1 MEFGVF
7 AALAAPYVTTDGLV
21 ALAQESEARGVESLW
36 LAEHVVLFDEY
47 APDYPYDETGRF
59 PATADS
65 GILEPLSTLAFLA
78 ANTSTV
84 RLGTGILLLPQ
95 RNPVYTAKEVA
106 NIDWLSGGRFDLGIG
121 VGWCQ
126 EEFAAVDVSW
136 PKRGQRTDEYIQ
148 VMRSLWTEDVSSYS
162 GEFYSLDKARMYP
175 KPVQERL
182 PIHVG
187 GESDAAIR
195 RAATLGDGWYTF
207 NRLPDD
213 VPAATARFDELLAE
227 AGRSRADV
235 QLSICPYMH
244 PLTPEMVDQYGEL
257 GVDRVI
263 GMVFGASADDFKAG
277 LEALEPCME
286 RARA

>member
-1 MEFGVF
+1 MDFGIF

-21 ALAQESEARGVESLW
+21 ALGQEAEARGVESLW

-47 APDYPYDETGRF
+47 APDYPYDENGRF

-65 GILEPLSTLAFLA
+65 GILEPLSTLAFIA
-78 ANTSTV
+78 GQTSTI

-136 PKRGQRTDEYIQ
+136 PKRGKRTDEYIA
-148 VMRSLWTEDVSSYS
+148 VMRSLWTEDVSSFS
-162 GEFYSLDKARMYP
+162 GEFYELDKARMYP
-175 KPVQERL
+175 KPAQTKL
-182 PIHVG
+182 PIHIG
-187 GESDAAIR
+187 GESDAAMA
-195 RAATLGDGWYTF
+195 RAARLGDGWYTF
-207 NRLPDD
+207 NRLPED
-213 VPAATARFDELLAE
+213 VGPALGRLDELLDQN
-227 AGRSRADV
+227 GRSRADV
-235 QLSICPYMH
+235 QISVCPYMH
-244 PLTPEMVDQYGEL
+244 PLTPDMVDQYREA

-263 GMVFGASADDFKAG
+263 GMVFGAGADDFKAG
-277 LEALEPCME
+277 IEALEPCLD
-286 RARA
+286 RAR

>member
-1 MEFGVF
+1 VF

-21 ALAQESEARGVESLW
+21 ALGQEAEARGVESLW
-36 LAEHVVLFDEY
+36 LAEHVVLFDDYE
-47 APDYPYDETGRF
+47 PEYPYDDNGRL

-78 ANTSTV
+78 GQTSTV

-121 VGWCQ
+121 VGWCK
-126 EEFAAVDVSW
+126 EEFDAVDVSW
-136 PKRGQRTDEYIQ
+136 PNRGKRTDEYIE
-148 VMRSLWTEDVSSYS
+148 VMRSLWTDDATSYS
-162 GEFYSLDKARMYP
+162 GEFYEVDKARMYP
-175 KPVQERL
+175 KPAQERL
-182 PIHVG
+182 PIHIG

-195 RAATLGDGWYTF
+195 RAARLGDGWYTF
-207 NRLPDD
+207 NRLPDA
-213 VPAATARFDELLAE
+213 VPAALARLDDELAVND
-227 AGRSRADV
+227 RSRAEV
-235 QLSICPYMH
+235 QLSVCPYMH
-244 PLTPEMVDQYGEL
+244 PLTPEMVDQYGEA

-277 LEALEPCME
+277 LEALEPCLA